1 MSSVDTTRA
10 PYDSDDQDGNN
21 LFFCILIFLIYLA
34 YRQQIREKSQPV
46 CFGKYLIIN

>member
-21 LFFCILIFLIYLA
+21 LFFCIFSYFNFLDLF
-34 YRQQIREKSQPV
+34 S
-46 CFGKYLIIN
+46 LSTTNS